1 MDVQCIT
8 LEVEGIE
15 IEKTSDQVSFY
26 LTAHFTTHISWIKI
40 DKDPE
45 NIKIIKKN
53 EKAGRD
59 LTKDSAA
66 QPMILVTALRIS
78 LTILLKVLKYCNVT
92 ISERDK
98 CLSDEKMKQGG
109 AEFWSPIYKMTK

>member
-1 MDVQCIT
+1 MQCIT

-15 IEKTSDQVSFY
+15 IEKTSDQVSFS

-45 NIKIIKKN
+45 NIKIIKQN
-53 EKAGRD
+53 ERAGRD

-66 QPMILVTALRIS
+66 HPMILVTALRIS

-92 ISERDK
+92 ISERETNV
-98 CLSDEKMKQGG
+98 CQMR
-109 AEFWSPIYKMTK
+109 I